1 AGIVDNL
8 RAFQSQHKMKK
19 AALHIIA
26 GQLSEEKIKVLRQTF
41 EALDANGDGLL
52 TSQELKDG
60 MAKANL
66 EHAGLDLDALMEGID
81 ADGSGLIDYT
91 EFLAA
96 TLDKKCYLQEDV
108 CYTAFSVFDQDGDG
122 HITLEELKKILENG
136 SVDQALHGRSSEEI
150 LKAVDTNGDGS
161 IDFEEFMAMM
171 RGDNAEAE
179 TRASF

>member
-1 AGIVDNL
+1 MLAGAARPGPRPFRFRTACCCFALTVQGTVAMTSHLRKAGIVDNL

-66 EHAGLDLDALMEGID
+66 EHVLAGLDLDALMEGID

-122 HITLEELKKILENG
+122 HITLEAFKPVLVRG
-136 SVDQALHGRSSEEI
+136 M
-150 LKAVDTNGDGS
+150 
-161 IDFEEFMAMM
+161 FMVPP
-171 RGDNAEAE
+171 
-179 TRASF
+179 